1 MPYIGNTA
9 ANRFVAPEATTR
21 LSGNGSATAFT
32 LEHSVGSDEDILVSV
47 DGVIQ
52 EPSVAYAVSNGTTLT
67 FTAAPSNG
75 TNNIFVCYL
84 FRTVGT
90 VSHPS
95 NNALSA
101 TNGTLTGTLNVTGE
115 TTLATHLNMGD
126 NDKIKLGAS
135 GDLEIYHDAS
145 NSYVDDTGTGRLFL
159 RGNDRVQIQKYTGED
174 MITCKSDGA
183 VELFHDNAKKFET
196 TSSGIDVTGIITA
209 DGEIDCASSSSLST
223 ISASATGSCN
233 LVMGTNFSGSTSQG
247 MTNQSGFLNM
257 RQDFPIIFGTSEV
270 ERMRI
275 FGSGNITFS
284 TTNQSPA
291 EGTSTG
297 ARIGTTG
304 KVQLSATNDQTIVL
318 NRLQDGS
325 VLGIRSA
332 GTAEGG
338 ISVSGTTVSFNGFSG
353 SHWSRLTDNSK
364 PTILKG
370 TIIETIDEM
379 CDWYQAEFEADG
391 TTKKVGY
398 ALKDGEKVGDT
409 ITYTYKQDDVE
420 DADYQA
426 TIIKEKDN
434 KHTKCKIS
442 DTADSK
448 RVYGVYSSWD
458 NDDDTVNDMYVTA
471 IGTHVVRINKDVT
484 VQAGDLLS
492 SNGDGTAKVQDDD
505 IIRSKTIGKVLT
517 NIKQETYSDGSYTVP
532 CALYCG

>member
-1 MPYIGNTA
+1 MPYIGKK
-9 ANRFVAPEATTR
+9 PE
-21 LSGNGSATAFT
+21 NIIATA
-32 LEHSVGSDEDILVSV
+32 V
-47 DGVIQ
+47 D
-52 EPSVAYAVSNGTTLT
+52 STTGTFSGDVTS
-67 FTAAPSNG
+67 A
-75 TNNIFVCYL
+75 
-84 FRTVGT
+84 GT
-90 VSHPS
+90 V
-95 NNALSA
+95 
-101 TNGTLTGTLNVTGE
+101 NVTGDTAAGDDAAIGFTSAE
-115 TTLATHLNMGD
+115 GLILTGQGSTSDITVKNDADATVFTVPTGTDDILFPDNAKILMGA
-126 NDKIKLGAS
+126 GS
-135 GDLEIYHDAS
+135 DLQIYHDGS
-145 NSYVDDTGTGRLFL
+145 HSYVQDSGTGNIRIK
-159 RGNDRVQIQKYTGED
+159 GANIEIVDNDDGGSLLQAVQG
-174 MITCKSDGA
+174 GA
-183 VELFHDNAKKFET
+183 VQLFHNNSERIAT
-196 TSSGIDVTGIITA
+196 TSSGIDVTGSISA
-209 DGEIDCASSSSLST
+209 DVEIDCASSSALST
-223 ISASATGSCN
+223 ISATATGSCN
-233 LVMGTNFSGSTSQG
+233 LVMGTNFSGSASQG
-247 MTNQSGFLNM
+247 MANQSGFLNM
-257 RQDFPIIFGTSEV
+257 RQDFPIIFGTSET

-275 FGSGNITFS
+275 FGNGNITFS
-284 TTNQSPA
+284 TTDQSPA
-291 EGTSTG
+291 EGTATG
-297 ARIGTTG
+297 GRIGTSG
-304 KVQLSATNDQTIVL
+304 KLQLSATGDQTVVL

-325 VLGIRSA
+325 VLGFRSA

-338 ISVSGTTVSFNGFSG
+338 ISISGNTVSFNAFSG

-448 RVYGVYSSWD
+448 RVYGVFADWD

-471 IGTHVVRINKDVT
+471 VGTHVVRINKDVT
-484 VQAGDLLS
+484 VSSGDLLS

-517 NIKQETYSDGSYTVP
+517 NIKQETYDDGSYTVP